1 MTYEPATQQ
10 IAFVLPLDFLKAEIS
25 FIRNSI
31 GEDALSIPI
40 SSSHQARHV
49 ISTANL
55 AKGFWLV
62 LLNWSEGKAR
72 YCSEKVI
79 EVL

>member
-1 MTYEPATQQ
+1 MTYEPATQE
-10 IAFVLPLDFLKAEIS
+10 IAFVLPLYFLKAEVS
-25 FIRNSI
+25 FIRKSR
-31 GEDALSIPI
+31 EDEALSIPI
-40 SSSHQARHV
+40 SSSHLARHV

-55 AKGFWLV
+55 SKGYWRV